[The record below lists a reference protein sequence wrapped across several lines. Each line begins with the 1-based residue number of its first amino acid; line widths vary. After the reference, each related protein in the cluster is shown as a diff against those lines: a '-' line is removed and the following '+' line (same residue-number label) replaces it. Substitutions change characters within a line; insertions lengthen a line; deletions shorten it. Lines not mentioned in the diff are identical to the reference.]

1 MCPACMSSAAV
12 AIAGATST
20 GIFGAIVLKALSPFK
35 RFRKPPLPIIGKVE
49 ERLWRRSNNS

>member
-1 MCPACMSSAAV
+1 MCPECVSSAAV

-20 GIFGAIVLKALSPFK
+20 GIFSAIVLKVLAPFK

-49 ERLWRRSNNS
+49 ERLWRRSNSS